1 MTRIGRLF
9 EDLKRDGRK
18 GLIAYLTA
26 GDPTP
31 ERTPALVAAL
41 ERGGADLIEL
51 GVPFSDPI
59 ADGPVIQR
67 AGERALRAGT
77 TLAGVLKIAARVRE
91 RSQIPLLLFTYLNP
105 VVRYGLDRLAR
116 DAAAAGID
124 GCLLTDA
131 SVEEAGEYAGAMH
144 RHGLDTVFLAA
155 PTSTERRLR
164 LVAQYSTGF
173 AYLVSR
179 TGVTGERETL
189 SDAAAPLVR
198 AMRAITDLPLAVGF
212 GISRPEQVGEAGRL
226 VEAVVVGSAFVRLI
240 ERSAGADTLEP
251 ELEAFTRQLKG
262 GFAGA
267 R

>member
-9 EDLKRDGRK
+9 EDLKRGGRK

-26 GDPTP
+26 GDPAP
-31 ERTPALVAAL
+31 GRTPALVEAL

-77 TLAGVLKIAARVRE
+77 TLAGVLGIAARVRE
-91 RSQIPLLLFTYLNP
+91 RSQVPLLLFTYLNP

-116 DAAAAGID
+116 DAAQAGID

-144 RHGLDTVFLAA
+144 RSGLDTVFLAA

-173 AYLVSR
+173 VYLVSR
-179 TGVTGERETL
+179 TGVTGEQATL

-212 GISRPEQVGEAGRL
+212 GISRPEQVGQAGRL

-240 ERSAGADTLEP
+240 ERCAGGDGLET
-251 ELEAFTRQLKG
+251 ELEAFTRRLKG
-262 GFAGA
+262 GFEGA